1 MLPRLRKSNE
11 GEERPVSHGP
21 LVEAADP
28 LLEVENLRVT
38 YGGSIL
44 ALDGV
49 SFSVPEGGAVAL
61 LGANGAGKSTAL
73 RAVTG
78 LLRFHGGQV
87 TAGSIRFAGRSI
99 LRTDAASLVAAGIA
113 QVLEGRR
120 VFADL
125 TVAENLRMGAFQGRA
140 RRREREIRR
149 QLDELFPILA
159 ERADQPAGLLSG
171 GQQQVLAIARA
182 LMAQPRLLLLDEPS
196 LGLAPRIVAEIGQA
210 LRAINERG
218 CALLL
223 VEQSTALAVRATEHA
238 YLLETGRIRADAPTP
253 ELLADEQVRASYLG
267 APAVLERTEV
277 PTQ

>member
-1 MLPRLRKSNE
+1 VT
-11 GEERPVSHGP
+11 GV
-21 LVEAADP
+21 
-28 LLEVENLRVT
+28 LLEVEGLRVK
-38 YGGSIL
+38 YGGAVL

-61 LGANGAGKSTAL
+61 LGANGAGKTTAL

-87 TAGSIRFAGRSI
+87 TAGSVCFAGNSI
-99 LRTDAASLVAAGIA
+99 KAGNAATLVAGGIA

-125 TVAENLRMGAFQGRA
+125 TVAENLRVGAFPGRA
-140 RRREREIRR
+140 RPQEREIRKH
-149 QLDELFPILA
+149 LTELFPVLA

-182 LMAQPRLLLLDEPS
+182 LMSQPRLLLLDEPS
-196 LGLAPRIVAEIGQA
+196 LGLAPRVVAEIGQA

-223 VEQSTALAVRATEHA
+223 VEQSTALALRTTEHA
-238 YLLETGRIRADAPTP
+238 YLLETGRIRANAPTA
-253 ELLADEQVRASYLG
+253 ELLADERVRASYLG
-267 APAVLERTEV
+267 APAVLDTSDALAG
-277 PTQ
+277 

>member
-1 MLPRLRKSNE
+1 MTVLTN
-11 GEERPVSHGP
+11 
-21 LVEAADP
+21 AM

-38 YGGSIL
+38 YGRSVL

-49 SFSVPEGGAVAL
+49 GFSVPEGGAVAL

-99 LRTDAASLVAAGIA
+99 LGADAAALVAAGLG

-125 TVAENLRMGAFQGRA
+125 TVAENLRVGAFPGRA
-140 RRREREIRR
+140 RRREREVREE
-149 QLDELFPILA
+149 LAELFPILA

-171 GQQQVLAIARA
+171 GEQQVLAIARA
-182 LMAQPRLLLLDEPS
+182 LVAQPRLLLLDEPS
-196 LGLAPRIVAEIGQA
+196 LGLAPQVVAEIGRA

-223 VEQSTALAVRATEHA
+223 VEQSTALALRATEHA
-238 YLLETGRIRADAPTP
+238 YLLETGRIRSHAPTA
-253 ELLADEQVRASYLG
+253 ELLSDERVRASYLG
-267 APAVLERTEV
+267 APAVLRHTEAMAR
-277 PTQ
+277 

>member
-1 MLPRLRKSNE
+1 M
-11 GEERPVSHGP
+11 
-21 LVEAADP
+21 ADDL
-28 LLEVENLRVT
+28 LLEVEELRVT
-38 YGGSIL
+38 YGSSVL

-49 SFSVPEGGAVAL
+49 GFSVPEGGSIAL

-87 TAGSIRFAGRSI
+87 TGGSIRFEGRSI
-99 LRTDAASLVAAGIA
+99 VRADAAALVAAGIA

-120 VFADL
+120 VFAEL
-125 TVAENLRMGAFQGRA
+125 TVAENLRVGAFPGRA
-140 RRREREIRR
+140 RRREREIREE
-149 QLDELFPILA
+149 LSELFPILA

-182 LMAQPRLLLLDEPS
+182 LMSQPRLLLLDEPS
-196 LGLAPRIVAEIGQA
+196 LGLAPRVVAEIGQA

-223 VEQSTALAVRATEHA
+223 IEQSTALALRATKHA
-238 YLLETGRIRADAPTP
+238 YLLETGRIRAHAPTA
-253 ELLADEQVRASYLG
+253 ELLADERVRASYLG
-267 APAVLERTEV
+267 APAVLGRPEALAR
-277 PTQ
+277 